1 MFVITRAA
9 HRLDLIDDDAAVF
22 IAPLLAGFDERFA
35 ADLVTIDALFGQMLI
50 DLRLGSDARMV
61 DTDDPTRLIPLHAR
75 TTNARVLDGVAQG
88 MAHMQNARYVRR
100 RDDHRVRLRTI
111 LAKSWRALE
120 ESVLAPRVEERFLP
134 FAVGLFVLLLFRCH
148 E

>member
-1 MFVITRAA
+1 M
-9 HRLDLIDDDAAVF
+9 
-22 IAPLLAGFDERFA
+22 
-35 ADLVTIDALFGQMLI
+35 TIDALFGQMLI

-61 DTDDPTRLIPLHAR
+61 DTDDPTRLIPLHAC
-75 TTNARVLDGVAQG
+75 TTNARVLNGVVQG

-100 RDDHRVRLRTI
+100 RDDHRVRLCAI
-111 LAKSWRALE
+111 LAKAWRALE
-120 ESVLAPRVEERFLP
+120 ESVLTPRVEERFLP

>member
-1 MFVITRAA
+1 M
-9 HRLDLIDDDAAVF
+9 
-22 IAPLLAGFDERFA
+22 
-35 ADLVTIDALFGQMLI
+35 TIDTLFGQMLI
-50 DLRLGSDARMV
+50 DLRLSSDARMV

-75 TTNARVLDGVAQG
+75 ATNARVLNGVVKR

-100 RDDHRVRLRTI
+100 RDDHRIRLRAI
-111 LAKSWRALE
+111 LAKAWRALE
-120 ESVLAPRVEERFLP
+120 ESVLAPRVEERLFP